1 MCKYF
6 AALKLRGRV
15 SFNDDVDLIRS
26 LASNNGDLSRV
37 ELLRLDRYCSP
48 TFYARAYGAAK
59 ACQLLFQKRG
69 KSTQKGCMSRVP

>member
-37 ELLRLDRYCSP
+37 ELLRLDR
-48 TFYARAYGAAK
+48 
-59 ACQLLFQKRG
+59 LLFADVLRA
-69 KSTQKGCMSRVP
+69 RVRSS

>member
-15 SFNDDVDLIRS
+15 SFNDDVYLIRS

-48 TFYARAYGAAK
+48 TF
-59 ACQLLFQKRG
+59 
-69 KSTQKGCMSRVP
+69 